1 MKDCR
6 IQLAIPDILYGW
18 AYTHIRSTR
27 TILQNANIL
36 NNMVGSLFFAK
47 SRLPRVEFDW
57 VHVEVQVKLRFILKQ
72 RKHAL
77 LNEND
82 PDKMQWNIL

>member
-1 MKDCR
+1 MDGHLRMDTPNTK
-6 IQLAIPDILYGW
+6 
-18 AYTHIRSTR
+18 

-36 NNMVGSLFFAK
+36 NNMVGSLFFTK
-47 SRLPRVEFDW
+47 SRLPRVEFGW
-57 VHVEVQVKLRFILKQ
+57 VHVEVQGKLQFILKQ
-72 RKHAL
+72 TNHAL